1 MICEQYTHCCHGVN
15 LANRET
21 AVSSSAVDLEKLRQ
35 LSGDGYKRR
44 SEPAANGKNY
54 KYMLILYFDGC
65 PTDKMTV
72 SNFASTSTLCL
83 P

>member
-1 MICEQYTHCCHGVN
+1 MICEQYTH
-15 LANRET
+15 NRET

-44 SEPAANGKNY
+44 SEPAANGWANRMSD

-65 PTDKMTV
+65 PTDKLTV
-72 SNFASTSTLCL
+72 SNFASTSTLYL